1 MGVWDVELCV
11 SGSEFCLYGL
21 GFGGRVEL
29 MEIRGTILLCKGCC

>member
-21 GFGGRVEL
+21 GFGGWCLGFEL
-29 MEIRGTILLCKGCC
+29 GEWS